1 MIHVVGNAAMDTI
14 FRVDRFPLPGETIVA
29 RDVSEDL
36 GGKGANQAVAA
47 ARAGAKVRLVAAI
60 GADMAGKRIRA
71 VLRTDGVETD
81 ALTVGDR
88 PTDRSSIYV
97 DAAGENT
104 IVSLTGA
111 AAAFDPLAAG
121 GLARLAAGD
130 IVLCQGNLSVEA
142 LLGCLREA
150 RRKGAVTMLNPS
162 PVFPMQG
169 FDWSLLD
176 VVVMNEVEAAEVG
189 AARSGKG
196 EAGSLRDAGVGAVI
210 VTRGSRGATMA
221 GDEIIEVAA
230 PAVDVVDTT
239 GAGDVFCGTLA
250 AMRARRM
257 DWRRALSVATAA
269 AAIAVTRPG
278 VYAAFPTADEVAA
291 IVARLNGGS
300 IP

>member
-1 MIHVVGNAAMDTI
+1 MIHVVGNAAIDTI

-47 ARAGAKVRLVAAI
+47 ARAGAEVRIVAAI
-60 GADMAGKRIRA
+60 GADMAGERIRA
-71 VLRTDGVETD
+71 VLRSDGVETD
-81 ALTVGDR
+81 ALTVGER
-88 PTDRSSIYV
+88 PTDRSSICV

-104 IVSLTGA
+104 VVSLTGA
-111 AAAFDPLAAG
+111 AVGFDPLAAG
-121 GLARLAAGD
+121 GLAPLGAGD
-130 IVLCQGNLSVEA
+130 TVLCQGNLSVGA
-142 LLGCLREA
+142 LVGCLREA
-150 RRKGAVTMLNPS
+150 RRQGAVTMLNPS

-169 FDWSLLD
+169 FDWSLVD
-176 VVVMNEVEAAEVG
+176 VAVMNEVEAAEIDAIRSRG
-189 AARSGKG
+189 GEARS
-196 EAGSLRDAGVGAVI
+196 LCDAGVGAVI

-221 GDEIIEVAA
+221 GDETIEVAA
-230 PAVDVVDTT
+230 PRVDVVDTT

-250 AMRARRM
+250 AMRARGIR
-257 DWRRALSVATAA
+257 WRGALSVATAA

-291 IVARLNGGS
+291 IVARLNGGT